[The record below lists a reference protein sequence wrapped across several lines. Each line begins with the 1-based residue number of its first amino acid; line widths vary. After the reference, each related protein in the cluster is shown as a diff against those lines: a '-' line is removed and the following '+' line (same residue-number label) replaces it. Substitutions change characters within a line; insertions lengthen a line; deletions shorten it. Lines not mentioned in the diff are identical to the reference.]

1 MRVAH
6 LVKHYQTFLHKMM
19 DASSARQQNV
29 VFPFHSGRT
38 LGEARFHGKSG
49 LLNPSRR

>member
-1 MRVAH
+1 MRVTH
-6 LVKHYQTFLHKMM
+6 LVKHYKTFLHKIM

-38 LGEARFHGKSG
+38 LGENRF
-49 LLNPSRR
+49 RRGAQPVCLISL